1 MFYLLLGLNGWT
13 DWREGYVYDYL
24 SFLLFV
30 YSLLSTW
37 MNWTLYSLG
46 MVLFLVC
53 LRLLDREERLLGRGD
68 DLILLSIS
76 LYVGKA
82 LPLVMVVTSAVALFV
97 LAIRRERQIPLIPFL
112 WLGTVLVKAW
122 IYFQ

>member
-1 MFYLLLGLNGWT
+1 MFYLLLGLNSWT
-13 DWREGYVYDYL
+13 DWREGYVYDWL
-24 SFLLFV
+24 SLLLFF

-46 MVLFLVC
+46 MVLFLGC
-53 LRLLDREERLLGRGD
+53 LRLFDREERLLGKGD

-82 LPLVMVVTSAVALFV
+82 LPLVMVVTSAVALLV
-97 LAIRRERQIPLIPFL
+97 LAIRRERQIPLVPYL
-112 WLGTVLVKAW
+112 WLGTVLVKRW
-122 IYFQ
+122 INFQ